1 MENPTEPLFLKI
13 GTTFDIFQAVGYLPK
28 VNDLLYNKD
37 SGIATSN
44 AMFFKN
50 EFDKPLISFAEDD
63 FNFSIVIAVS
73 TGVMGSKPKDWG
85 QGIGMYSL
93 KSVLLFGNFD
103 AIDCPIEEKYLLNS
117 SAID

>member
-1 MENPTEPLFLKI
+1 MKI

-50 EFDKPLISFAEDD
+50 EFDKPLILSAEDD
-63 FNFSIVIAVS
+63 FNFSIVSDVS
-73 TGVMGSKPKDWG
+73 TGVLWAQNRK
-85 QGIGMYSL
+85 IGE
-93 KSVLLFGNFD
+93 KVL
-103 AIDCPIEEKYLLNS
+103 IDTC
-117 SAID
+117 